1 MPELH
6 PDTRGTY
13 DVARIAKAAAATPG
27 VSRVFVYGSAA
38 WGGWEPGISDLDL
51 MVEGE
56 ALSPTRLAGLL
67 NNYTP
72 GVVDIR
78 HAADLTWHHLVDIRA
93 RGILIYDRSCRD
105 DTDTD
110 TGAAGV

>member
-6 PDTRGTY
+6 PDARGAY
-13 DVARIAKAAAATPG
+13 DVARIAQAAAATPG

-38 WGGWEPGISDLDL
+38 WGGWEPGVSDLDL

-56 ALSPTRLAGLL
+56 ALPVTRLAGLL
-67 NNYTP
+67 DNIVP
-72 GVVDIR
+72 GVVDVR
-78 HAADLTWHHLVDIRA
+78 LAAELTWHHLVDIRA
-93 RGILIYDRSCRD
+93 RGILIYDRSRRD
-105 DTDTD
+105 D

>member
-6 PDTRGTY
+6 SDTRGIY
-13 DVARIAKAAAATPG
+13 DVARIAQAAAATPG
-27 VSRVFVYGSAA
+27 ISRVFVYGSAA

-56 ALSPTRLAGLL
+56 GLSVLRLAGLL
-67 NNYTP
+67 DKAAP

-78 HAADLTWHHLVDIRA
+78 LAAELTWHHLVDIRA
-93 RGILIYDRSCRD
+93 RGILIYDRSRAES
-105 DTDTD
+105 
-110 TGAAGV
+110 AAGV